1 MDEIE
6 DMDHLWRCPAFNKER
21 TVLRESMKKK
31 LSEWK
36 LPFAEKT
43 FCSRRE
49 KFQAKLFERAKKEFP
64 LASSDVIRQLCAGFI
79 DANLLKPE
87 ISLSSFF
94 PLLRLVFPQCECPHL
109 HVCGRQNIFA
119 LQPELNELLAKEL
132 SLSLEANTSS
142 LGHSSIF
149 IKWCSPFPVDKQ
161 FGSLGT
167 FRDTELAG
175 KNSIMVVNQDE
186 KSDLPFTE
194 VRDYIDNCIKSCK
207 PSRILLAC
215 PSPQTSSIPNRTFI
229 TIASIPTDFP
239 LILSERTP
247 LRQIRL
253 MRPFS
258 IILASNKESLVYD
271 PINWHQL
278 KRGLLDWGAM
288 YCPSLFIPQE
298 TDNLFCERTPFH
310 HSPRISMLPPLP
322 NQDIYHFF
330 DPEAPRVTE
339 TNFLMDLGIP
349 LDIARKI
356 NKINSHPRGLSLIGI
371 LPNQL
376 RQLLKQSGQD
386 VDDAFNNISMELFW
400 FGFTIWSQRN
410 KCNDYF
416 WKKIAPDEWKVSP
429 TKTVGR
435 PAKNKVELKQFAD
448 KCRNPFHFLK
458 KRQNLSHIMPTPC
471 GCYKSVTHSAN
482 FVDIS
487 SFRIPVVS
495 SLSLHD
501 IDCYKTREDLI
512 RGAHDRS
519 RISAI

>member
-36 LPFAEKT
+36 LSFAEKT
-43 FCSRRE
+43 FCSGRE

-64 LASSDVIRQLCAGFI
+64 LASSDVIRQLCAAFI

-94 PLLRLVFPQCECPHL
+94 PLLRLVFPKCECPHL

-247 LRQIRL
+247 L
-253 MRPFS
+253 
-258 IILASNKESLVYD
+258 
-271 PINWHQL
+271 
-278 KRGLLDWGAM
+278 
-288 YCPSLFIPQE
+288 
-298 TDNLFCERTPFH
+298 
-310 HSPRISMLPPLP
+310 
-322 NQDIYHFF
+322 
-330 DPEAPRVTE
+330 
-339 TNFLMDLGIP
+339 
-349 LDIARKI
+349 
-356 NKINSHPRGLSLIGI
+356 
-371 LPNQL
+371 
-376 RQLLKQSGQD
+376 
-386 VDDAFNNISMELFW
+386 
-400 FGFTIWSQRN
+400 
-410 KCNDYF
+410 
-416 WKKIAPDEWKVSP
+416 
-429 TKTVGR
+429 
-435 PAKNKVELKQFAD
+435 D
-448 KCRNPFHFLK
+448 K
-458 KRQNLSHIMPTPC
+458 S
-471 GCYKSVTHSAN
+471 
-482 FVDIS
+482 D
-487 SFRIPVVS
+487 
-495 SLSLHD
+495 
-501 IDCYKTREDLI
+501 
-512 RGAHDRS
+512 
-519 RISAI
+519 

>member
-1 MDEIE
+1 
-6 DMDHLWRCPAFNKER
+6 
-21 TVLRESMKKK
+21 
-31 LSEWK
+31 
-36 LPFAEKT
+36 
-43 FCSRRE
+43 
-49 KFQAKLFERAKKEFP
+49 
-64 LASSDVIRQLCAGFI
+64 
-79 DANLLKPE
+79 
-87 ISLSSFF
+87 
-94 PLLRLVFPQCECPHL
+94 
-109 HVCGRQNIFA
+109 
-119 LQPELNELLAKEL
+119 
-132 SLSLEANTSS
+132 
-142 LGHSSIF
+142 
-149 IKWCSPFPVDKQ
+149 
-161 FGSLGT
+161 
-167 FRDTELAG
+167 
-175 KNSIMVVNQDE
+175 
-186 KSDLPFTE
+186 
-194 VRDYIDNCIKSCK
+194 
-207 PSRILLAC
+207 
-215 PSPQTSSIPNRTFI
+215 
-229 TIASIPTDFP
+229 
-239 LILSERTP
+239 
-247 LRQIRL
+247 
-253 MRPFS
+253 
-258 IILASNKESLVYD
+258 
-271 PINWHQL
+271 
-278 KRGLLDWGAM
+278 
-288 YCPSLFIPQE
+288 
-298 TDNLFCERTPFH
+298 
-310 HSPRISMLPPLP
+310 MLPPLP